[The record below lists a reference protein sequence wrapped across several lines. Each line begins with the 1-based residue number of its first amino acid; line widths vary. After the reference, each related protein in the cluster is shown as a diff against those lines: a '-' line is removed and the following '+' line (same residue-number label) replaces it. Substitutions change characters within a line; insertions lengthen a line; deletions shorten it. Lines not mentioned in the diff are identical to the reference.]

1 MNPAWLLVL
10 VFIVVPLAELY
21 LLIEVGRHI
30 GSVTTVALVVF
41 TAVLGALLLRHQ
53 GFFTLQRVRASLDR
67 GEAPALPLLEG
78 AVLLV
83 GGVCLLIPGFLT
95 DTLGVLTLIRPLRRG
110 LIKRLLGVWPQHPPG
125 GPGPGGPVPP
135 HAPRTLEGEYE
146 REDKPEP

>member
-21 LLIEVGRHI
+21 LLIEVGRKI
-30 GSVTTVALVVF
+30 GAGTTVALVVL

-78 AVLLV
+78 AVLLL
-83 GGVCLLIPGFLT
+83 GGLCLMIPGFLT
-95 DTLGVLTLIRPLRRG
+95 DVLGVLSLIPPLRRG
-110 LIKRLLGVWPQHPPG
+110 LIKRFLGVWLHRPPG
-125 GPGPGGPVPP
+125 GPGPGGPAPP
-135 HAPRTLEGEYE
+135 RPPRTLEGEYE
-146 REDKPEP
+146 RED